1 MGGRK
6 QMRASQ
12 MTLQQFKAM
21 LDANK
26 ERLHY
31 FWKYATEQ
39 RRGVATS
46 VKPSTIK
53 QAMQRRKAK

>member
-1 MGGRK
+1 
-6 QMRASQ
+6 MRASE
-12 MTLQQFKAM
+12 MTVQQFKSM

-31 FWKYATEQ
+31 FWKYSTEQ

-53 QAMQRRKAK
+53 QAMQRRKAKQ

>member
-1 MGGRK
+1 
-6 QMRASQ
+6 MRASQ
-12 MTLQQFKAM
+12 MTLQQLKAV